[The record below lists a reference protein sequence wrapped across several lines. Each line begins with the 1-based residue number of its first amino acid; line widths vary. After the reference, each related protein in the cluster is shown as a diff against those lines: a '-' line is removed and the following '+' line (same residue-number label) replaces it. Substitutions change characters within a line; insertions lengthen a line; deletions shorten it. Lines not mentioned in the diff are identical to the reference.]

1 MKVEMER
8 LPVGLDVEERRK
20 AKSIMSFRQGV
31 GSGVVTEAGRCD
43 QAGLVGGKII
53 LDVFTVIL
61 PRVGVV
67 QEVGHVSAKLG
78 GEVNW
83 N

>member
-1 MKVEMER
+1 MER
-8 LPVGLDVEERRK
+8 LTVGSDVEERRK

-31 GSGVVTEAGRCD
+31 GSGVGTEAGRCD
-43 QAGLVGGKII
+43 QAGLVGGEII

-67 QEVGHVSAKLG
+67 QEVGHVNAKLG
-78 GEVNW
+78 GEVDW